1 MGARFRR
8 TFVWMVLLVCAG
20 AAWGQPPCKETV
32 KCVPIASQELW
43 KPQTIP
49 PGADGVL
56 RTSLDIQMKSLC
68 VPTTETVPPKD
79 GQPGSGI
86 WNTEA
91 KCLRTYVYPGPDG
104 KPTWG
109 YKDAT
114 TGNLM
119 VFPGPTFRLRK
130 SEAGGPVGN
139 PFQLRLTNSLDPGN
153 DGCKSACSAAGAC
166 PAGTCE
172 PAALADLMNK
182 CASATPPANCC
193 CVVDCTQKAPNCFHG
208 YETTNLHYHGSHISP
223 QEHQDFVLLELKPE
237 SARPKQGAAPEHGAH
252 GAHSKVEY
260 GFYDYLIP
268 EFGPEQPEGTQWY
281 HPHKHGST
289 SVQMLNGM
297 AGALIVDGAFDDWL
311 LNYYQEKGI
320 PLVERILVLQQ
331 IAADT
336 NLFTPKS
343 PVPQILVNGQ
353 VNPKIPV
360 KAGEV
365 QRWRFVNATLQQS
378 AQIKLYFP
386 AEYDYR
392 QIAVDGVR
400 YSPANY
406 KCQPMYSFDP
416 TSTTPPNFACNA
428 NPSTPPAPVISPG
441 NRMDFLVKRKAA
453 AGLRAGEAKEF
464 SVQRQVVGGMA
475 EEGKR
480 KILLRDEALAPGA
493 PEPPLF
499 TIVHEDAAPPEE
511 GKLKSAAVPAEFP
524 PASQWPKMPAYL
536 GNITDA
542 EVAATPPVSI
552 TWQQVVA
559 RSEPCDPQK
568 ETCDPQ
574 KPWPWGA
581 KSFTQFFINGKQFDA
596 SCANVTTKLDTAA
609 EWTVSNAT
617 KLNHP
622 FHIHTNAFQLTGYN
636 GSTLPP
642 QGQTEPEPIWMDTIA
657 LPKAATVP
665 NGPPSDLTTPVTI
678 TPTSLKLRQ
687 RYVQFT
693 GQYVLHCH
701 FLGHEDRGMMFS
713 VQTVCP
719 DRFPDSA
726 GKYGFPARPEEC
738 NGPGPFPPPL
748 PACK

>member
-1 MGARFRR
+1 MDARSRG
-8 TFVWMVLLVCAG
+8 TFVWMVLLTCAG
-20 AAWGQPPCKETV
+20 AAWGQPPCNETV
-32 KCVPIASQELW
+32 KCVQIASQGLW
-43 KPQTIP
+43 QIPTIG
-49 PGADGVL
+49 PGADDVL
-56 RTSLDIQMKSLC
+56 RTSLNVQWKSLC
-68 VPTTETVPPKD
+68 VPTTETAK
-79 GQPGSGI
+79 GSGI
-86 WNTEA
+86 WNTA
-91 KCLRTYVYPGPDG
+91 AQCLRTYVYPGPDG
-104 KPTWG
+104 KDTWG
-109 YKDAT
+109 YKDPV

-119 VFPGPTFRLRK
+119 VFPGPTLRLRK
-130 SEAGGPVGN
+130 SEAGEGTLPRKGN
-139 PFQLRLTNSLDPGN
+139 PFQLRLTNSLDAGN
-153 DGCKSACSAAGAC
+153 DECKSACSAAGAC

-193 CVVDCTQKAPNCFHG
+193 CIVDCTQKTPNCFHG
-208 YETTNLHYHGSHISP
+208 YETTNLHYHGSHVSP
-223 QEHQDFVLLELKPE
+223 QEHQDFVLLELKPA
-237 SARPKQGAAPEHGAH
+237 SAKPMQGAAPEHGAH
-252 GAHSKVEY
+252 GAYSKVEY
-260 GFYDYLIP
+260 GSYDYLIP

-311 LNYYQEKGI
+311 LKYYREKEI

-336 NLFTPKS
+336 NLFTPNS
-343 PVPQILVNGQ
+343 PVPQMLVNGQ

-360 KAGEV
+360 KEGEV
-365 QRWRFVNATLQQS
+365 QRWRFINATLQQS
-378 AQIKLYFP
+378 AQIKILFP

-416 TSTTPPNFACNA
+416 TSTTAPNFACNP
-428 NPSTPPAPVISPG
+428 NPPTPPAPVISPG
-441 NRMDFLVKRKAA
+441 NRMDFLVKRKAST
-453 AGLRAGEAKEF
+453 GLRAGEAKEF
-464 SVQRQVVGGMA
+464 TVQRQVVGGMA
-475 EEGKR
+475 EEGQS

-499 TIVHEDAAPPEE
+499 TIVHEDAAPPKER
-511 GKLKSAAVPAEFP
+511 KLKAAAVPAEFP

-536 GNITDA
+536 RNITDA
-542 EVAATPPVSI
+542 EVAATKPVEI

-559 RSEPCDPQK
+559 RSKPCDPQR

-574 KPWPWGA
+574 DPWPYGA

-596 SCANVTTKLDTAA
+596 SCANETTRLDTAR

-617 KLNHP
+617 TLNHP
-622 FHIHTNAFQLTGYN
+622 FHIHTNPFQLVRFN

-642 QGQTEPEPIWMDTIA
+642 QGQTEPEPVWMDTIA
-657 LPKAATVP
+657 LPKAAVD
-665 NGPPSDLTTPVTI
+665 PPKAPKDLTTPITI
-678 TPTSLKLRQ
+678 TTTALKLRQ
-687 RYVQFT
+687 RYEEFT

-713 VQTVCP
+713 VQTVCDGNDGNP
-719 DRFPDSA
+719 DF
-726 GKYGFPARPEEC
+726 YGQPGRKPEC
-738 NGPGPFPPPL
+738 AVKVQDAL